1 MFQAVSES
9 DYKADINYCRLF
21 QVRLLNKSTGY
32 SLQLT
37 RFIFTWMLHIS
48 TGVGKENKHQQKFWV
63 VEDKSCANK
72 SFLGINSLD
81 NSY

>member
-9 DYKADINYCRLF
+9 DYKTDINYCRLF
-21 QVRLLNKSTGY
+21 QVRLLNKSAGY

-37 RFIFTWMLHIS
+37 CFTFTGMLHIS
-48 TGVGKENKHQQKFWV
+48 TGVGKENKHQQKFRV
-63 VEDKSCANK
+63 VDNSCANK
-72 SFLGINSLD
+72 SFLDINSLD